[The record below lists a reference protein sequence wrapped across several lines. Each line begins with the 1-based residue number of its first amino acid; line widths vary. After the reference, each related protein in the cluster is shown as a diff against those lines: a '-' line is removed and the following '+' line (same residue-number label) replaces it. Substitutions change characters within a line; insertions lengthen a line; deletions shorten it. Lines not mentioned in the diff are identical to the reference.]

1 MDKTALHEI
10 GELKKLMVAKIQ
22 KTHHREK
29 QTESKISAKNDRIRV
44 LESELKKCQD
54 DSKNVIDE
62 LMAELKNKDK
72 QILRVSAAYRQQ
84 KDDLSKT
91 RLKLSVSE
99 SENASYSS
107 EMKRSKSRVASI
119 SESLNLAQVLGELKK
134 IKEENSKGDKSR
146 RKNEKP
152 DDYNKSPAKTKSF
165 SIQKNLTKI
174 TEILLDWVA
183 SLNPSENSIFMD
195 YCHQVTPYVANLSH
209 LSDSAVN
216 YLLKI
221 AQLEGELHNSL
232 KYFHLP
238 KNYDSKNDTKT
249 DLHDKNFEPKNTDS
263 MNQTIP
269 QHLLLITV
277 CARSSRYNT
286 PELSDSLQYIKSI
299 SPVQPIFHKN
309 LVKAFSF
316 LSGDRRYR
324 KDVVEILRR
333 NEIGIELPEEVLRTI
348 YLTVSADA
356 KNVDLLSYLK
366 SISFC
371 NKGNREILERLGLL
385 TVLKTLKIEDG
396 ETSREVFC
404 LADAI
409 TEMFV

>member
-22 KTHHREK
+22 KAHQREK
-29 QTESKISAKNDRIRV
+29 QTESRISAKKDRIRV

-54 DSKNVIDE
+54 DSKNVIDK

-134 IKEENSKGDKSR
+134 IKEENSRGDKNR
-146 RKNEKP
+146 RKNEKL
-152 DDYNKSPAKTKSF
+152 DDVFNNKSPAKTKSF
-165 SIQKNLTKI
+165 QSQKDLTKV

-183 SLNPSENSIFMD
+183 SLSPSDNSTFMD
-195 YCHQVTPYVANLSH
+195 YCHQVTPYVASLSH
-209 LSDSAVN
+209 LPDSAVN

-221 AQLEGELHNSL
+221 SQLEGELHNSL

-238 KNYDSKNDTKT
+238 KSHDSNSDSN
-249 DLHDKNFEPKNTDS
+249 DKNVEPKKYIDS
-263 MNQTIP
+263 INRTIP

-277 CARSSRYNT
+277 CARSSRYNS

-299 SPVQPIFHKN
+299 SPVQQIFHKN

-333 NEIGIELPEEVLRTI
+333 NEIEIEFPEEILRTI

-371 NKGNREILERLGLL
+371 NRGNREILERLGIL
-385 TVLKTLKIEDG
+385 TVLKTLKIDDG

-404 LADAI
+404 LAEGI
-409 TEMFV
+409 TEIFV